1 MSESKRNP
9 IDITEIHCPDC
20 CTVPAAE
27 KGCHFQAGADAFT
40 CAKCQLRI
48 RRSYSGYLLT
58 CEDLNEMLHGLK
70 ITSEA
75 KALLRGGKEHKAR
88 LVFDETYRVCLAPKS
103 RAVEREETRE
113 VCPNCGAK
121 IYLITKGDGSKH
133 YGCAGFPKCTYAS
146 KYVPHTFNRDAAVQQ
161 DSRPS
166 QAEAEKAAPVQHE
179 EQIAVPAPANPAAPA
194 AKTNPEPRAPEAVA
208 PKQDVEA
215 GPLLDASGA
224 PAARLQPRGD
234 EIAATETLSLPP
246 DITEPLIERTS
257 DKYWRIPNFIK
268 ELLRLQDE
276 DLAPTRLE
284 MRAPRTPLPH
294 PPEAEVPVTGICLPY
309 PRELA
314 LMDVLPAPPPSS
326 QPEDLEAPDERLPV
340 PPSIPFP

>member
-1 MSESKRNP
+1 
-9 IDITEIHCPDC
+9 
-20 CTVPAAE
+20 
-27 KGCHFQAGADAFT
+27 
-40 CAKCQLRI
+40 
-48 RRSYSGYLLT
+48 
-58 CEDLNEMLHGLK
+58 MLHGLK

-103 RAVEREETRE
+103 RAVEREETQE

-146 KYVPHTFNRDAAVQQ
+146 KYVPHTFNRDAVVQQ

-194 AKTNPEPRAPEAVA
+194 AKSNPAPRAPEAVA

-224 PAARLQPRGD
+224 PAD
-234 EIAATETLSLPP
+234 
-246 DITEPLIERTS
+246 
-257 DKYWRIPNFIK
+257 
-268 ELLRLQDE
+268 
-276 DLAPTRLE
+276 
-284 MRAPRTPLPH
+284 
-294 PPEAEVPVTGICLPY
+294 
-309 PRELA
+309 
-314 LMDVLPAPPPSS
+314 
-326 QPEDLEAPDERLPV
+326 
-340 PPSIPFP
+340 